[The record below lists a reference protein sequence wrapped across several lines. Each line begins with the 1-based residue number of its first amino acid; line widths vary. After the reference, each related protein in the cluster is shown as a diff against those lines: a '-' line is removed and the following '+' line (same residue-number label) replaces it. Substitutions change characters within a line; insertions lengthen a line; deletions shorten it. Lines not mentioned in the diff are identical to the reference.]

1 MKARRAPRRAR
12 AGGADAA
19 AVAGDSRSWLCKGG
33 TRAIGG
39 LGVLALLAGVA
50 GGAGPPRL
58 AEVEVVA
65 TGIHRPLQL
74 AFDGTDLV
82 VLGPG
87 NRSDVAG
94 EIYRMNVGGE
104 LPVDLSRQ
112 PRITLPFADPQ
123 AASLGSLAVD
133 PATRDLYLGEE
144 NGRRI
149 YRLAHGERLAL
160 YATGLRRLAGG
171 GTLGFDGQGRLVVID
186 YVDPSLS
193 ESEERPPPGLEQ
205 FREEDYRG
213 PVVLRLDLDPAIP
226 VPRRLGQVAPL
237 YPRAWGGKA
246 GGASLPRL
254 IAAVALKA
262 GELAL
267 LDSKGDLYRLDRGGV
282 LGLAV
287 RLPRG
292 QYNRIT
298 LAAAPDGSVIVSSG
312 FHIGRV
318 FRVAPDGSIATL
330 AENLA
335 DPEGIALDAHG
346 NVYVAESSLHRIV
359 RLRPL

>member
-1 MKARRAPRRAR
+1 MKARGKRHLAQARTAGAARRRWIGWRAR
-12 AGGADAA
+12 ATGALA
-19 AVAGDSRSWLCKGG
+19 AVP
-33 TRAIGG
+33 
-39 LGVLALLAGVA
+39 LLAA
-50 GGAGPPRL
+50 LAAGAGPPRP

-65 TGIHRPLQL
+65 TGVHRPLQL
-74 AFDGTDLV
+74 AFDGDDLV

-94 EIYRMNVGGE
+94 EIYRVDVRGE
-104 LPVDLSRQ
+104 LPIDLSRQ
-112 PRITLPFADPQ
+112 PRVTLPFADPQ

-149 YRLAHGERLAL
+149 YRLAPGERLAL

-171 GTLGFDGQGRLVVID
+171 GTLGFDGQGRLVVVD
-186 YVDPSLS
+186 YVDPTLS
-193 ESEERPPPGLEQ
+193 ESEDRPPPGLEQ

-213 PVVLRLDLDPAIP
+213 PIVLRLDLDRAIP

-237 YPRAWGGKA
+237 YPRAWGGAA

-254 IAAVALKA
+254 IAATPVKG

-267 LDSKGDLYRLDRGGV
+267 LDSKGDLNRLDQSGALRLV
-282 LGLAV
+282 V

-292 QYNRIT
+292 QYNRIN

-318 FRVAPDGSIATL
+318 FRVGLDGAITTL

-335 DPEGIALDAHG
+335 DPEGVAVDARG